1 MNKTYLTLLFAGML
15 CCNTAL
21 ARPHDNGMMPPPPP
35 EHSEQDME
43 KHHEKMENKLADDL
57 KLTDEQR
64 AQAKEMR
71 QEARKK
77 IKPLMKEMKGIRQKM
92 DKIRKENMEAF
103 EKILTPEQK
112 AQFDKIKAERKAQR
126 PQKRPHD
133 MPKMP
138 PLPME

>member
-1 MNKTYLTLLFAGML
+1 MNKTYLTLLFAGTL

-21 ARPHDNGMMPPPPP
+21 ARPHNDGMMPPPPP
-35 EHSEQDME
+35 EFSEQEME
-43 KHHEKMENKLADDL
+43 KHHERMENKLADEL

-71 QEARKK
+71 KEARKK
-77 IKPLMKEMKGIRQKM
+77 IKPLINEMQEIRHKM

-112 AQFDKIKAERKAQR
+112 EQFDKIKAKRKAM
-126 PQKRPHD
+126 RPHKGRH
-133 MPKMP
+133 PFP
-138 PLPME
+138 PMPME